1 MRITKLLSLLLVISF
16 SLSFALPALAADGAA
31 IYKTKCAMCHGAEG
45 QGKIGPALKGTS
57 LTADQIT
64 EVLTKG
70 NDAKKPPHKKPVAG
84 LSADDAKSVAE
95 FVKTLK

>member
-1 MRITKLLSLLLVISF
+1 MRITKLIPLLLVIAF
-16 SLSFALPALAADGAA
+16 SLSLAVPAFAADGAA

-45 QGKIGPALKGTS
+45 QGKIGPALKGTG
-57 LTADQIT
+57 LTAEQIT
-64 EVLTKG
+64 EMLTKG
-70 NDAKKPPHKKPVAG
+70 NEAKRPPHKKPVAG